1 MDLFSQTEL
10 IVMLS
15 ILGGIVLVIL
25 ILTILDL
32 IDERKDK
39 KETLNELVR
48 DEVKVVKED
57 LEYSEPIIEK
67 KVVEEI
73 EVLDFDEPII
83 EMKEEINNNEVT
95 GIIDELEEI
104 NFAKEADIT
113 LVKEDSLSIREKAQE
128 ELQRLEDGLQKEED
142 YANAI
147 TNFELEQEENA
158 IISYDELKQ
167 NINRL
172 YDQNEVVQYDDGNEP
187 ITIDE
192 VIRKFSN
199 NEMVF
204 ENTANLDKLNRELH
218 DKSANYVEKCEN
230 E

>member
-25 ILTILDL
+25 FLTILDL

-83 EMKEEINNNEVT
+83 EMKEETNNNEVT
-95 GIIDELEEI
+95 PIIDELEEI
-104 NFAKEADIT
+104 NFAKEVDIT

-128 ELQRLEDGLQKEED
+128 ELQRLEEDLQKEED
-142 YANAI
+142 YANTI

-218 DKSANYVEKCEN
+218 DKSTNYVEKCEN